1 MTSIFNLGK
10 LLSGSNFVQDERQM
24 LLNDNMTKVS
34 VYNDSDDL
42 SALKIQNPDAKTFR
56 VLSKKEEKER
66 NKTRHRLLGKDGV
79 TGTTTKNKMWMKT
92 RRKLFYDLFTTMIDN
107 SWPVLI
113 SIIFII
119 YFLVWF
125 LFAGV
130 WYTVALLVDDLTEEG
145 KMKKEYGKIFWRR
158 HYP

>member
-10 LLSGSNFVQDERQM
+10 LLSGSNFVEDERQM

-34 VYNDSDDL
+34 VYNDSDL

-66 NKTRHRLLGKDGV
+66 HKTRHRLLGKDGV
-79 TGTTTKNKMWMKT
+79 SRTKTKNEMWMKT
-92 RRKLFYDLFTTMIDN
+92 RRKLFCDLFTTMIDN

-113 SIIFII
+113 LIIFVM

-130 WYTVALLVDDLTEEG
+130 WYTVYRTEGGKNFGRQHQFNMKFQHEMAL
-145 KMKKEYGKIFWRR
+145 KCN
-158 HYP
+158 

>member
-1 MTSIFNLGK
+1 
-10 LLSGSNFVQDERQM
+10 M
-24 LLNDNMTKVS
+24 LLNDNMTNVS

-79 TGTTTKNKMWMKT
+79 SRTKTKNEMWMKT
-92 RRKLFYDLFTTMIDN
+92 RRKIFSDLFTTMIDN

-113 SIIFII
+113 LIICVM

>member
-1 MTSIFNLGK
+1 MTSIFNVGK
-10 LLSGSNFVQDERQM
+10 LLSRSNSVEDERQM
-24 LLNDNMTKVS
+24 LLNDNMTNVS
-34 VYNDSDDL
+34 VYNGSDDL